1 LLAVDF
7 FNKDNRNKIRPIRRA
22 IMWRIPP
29 EANVVEQERR
39 HAPRYSFIANAEL
52 VQEKSIVT
60 ITARVSELSLHGCY
74 LDMVN
79 PLPVR
84 TIVLIKISSATD
96 SFQAKGKVLY
106 VHPGIGAGVIFVEV
120 SPESQAVLQ
129 RWLARAEDEQQ
140 TLIG

>member
-1 LLAVDF
+1 
-7 FNKDNRNKIRPIRRA
+7 
-22 IMWRIPP
+22 M
-29 EANVVEQERR
+29 VEQERR

-52 VQEKSIVT
+52 VQEKSTVS

-84 TIVLIKISSATD
+84 TIVMIKISSPTD
-96 SFQAKGKVLY
+96 SFQAKGQVLY
-106 VHPGIGAGVIFVEV
+106 VHPGIGAGVIFIDV
-120 SPESQAVLQ
+120 SPESQTVLQ

-140 TLIG
+140 TLSG

>member
-1 LLAVDF
+1 
-7 FNKDNRNKIRPIRRA
+7 
-22 IMWRIPP
+22 
-29 EANVVEQERR
+29 VVEQERR

-52 VQEKSIVT
+52 VQEKSTVSIA
-60 ITARVSELSLHGCY
+60 ARVSELSLHGCY

-84 TIVLIKISSATD
+84 TIVLIKISSAAD
-96 SFQAKGKVLY
+96 SFQAKGQVLY
-106 VHPGIGAGVIFVEV
+106 VHPGIGAGVIFVDV
-120 SPESQAVLQ
+120 SPESQTVLQ

>member
-1 LLAVDF
+1 MRHIL
-7 FNKDNRNKIRPIRRA
+7 
-22 IMWRIPP
+22 P
-29 EANVVEQERR
+29 EANVVEEERR
-39 HAPRYSFIANAEL
+39 HAPRYSFIASAEL
-52 VQEKSIVT
+52 VQEKSTVN
-60 ITARVSELSLHGCY
+60 ITARISELSLNGCY

-84 TIVLIKISSATD
+84 TIVQIKISSAKE

-120 SPESQAVLQ
+120 SPQSQTILQ

>member
-1 LLAVDF
+1 
-7 FNKDNRNKIRPIRRA
+7 
-22 IMWRIPP
+22 MWRIPP

-60 ITARVSELSLHGCY
+60 ITARVSELSLQGCY

-79 PLPVR
+79 PFPVG

>member
-1 LLAVDF
+1 
-7 FNKDNRNKIRPIRRA
+7 
-22 IMWRIPP
+22 MWRIPP

-39 HAPRYSFIANAEL
+39 HAPRYSFIASAEL
-52 VQEKSIVT
+52 VQEKSTVS
-60 ITARVSELSLHGCY
+60 ITARVSELSLQGCY

-79 PLPVR
+79 PFPVR
-84 TIVLIKISSATD
+84 TIVQIKISSATD

-106 VHPGIGAGVIFVEV
+106 VHPGIGAGVIFVDV
-120 SPESQAVLQ
+120 SPQSQTVLQ

>member
-1 LLAVDF
+1 
-7 FNKDNRNKIRPIRRA
+7 
-22 IMWRIPP
+22 MWRIPP

-39 HAPRYSFIANAEL
+39 HAPRYSFIASAEL
-52 VQEKSIVT
+52 VKEKSTVSIS
-60 ITARVSELSLHGCY
+60 ARVSELSPQGCY

-79 PLPVR
+79 PFPVR
-84 TIVLIKISSATD
+84 TIVLIKISSAKD

-106 VHPGIGAGVIFVEV
+106 VHPGIGAGVIFVDV
-120 SPESQAVLQ
+120 SPQSQAVLQ

>member
-1 LLAVDF
+1 
-7 FNKDNRNKIRPIRRA
+7 
-22 IMWRIPP
+22 MWRIPR

-39 HAPRYSFIANAEL
+39 LTPRYSFAASAEL
-52 VQEKSIVT
+52 HEEQST
-60 ITARVSELSLHGCY
+60 TNLTARVSELSLQGCY

-79 PLPVR
+79 PSPVR
-84 TIVLIKISSATD
+84 TIVLIKISSAKE
-96 SFQAKGKVLY
+96 SFQAKGKVVY

-120 SPESQAVLQ
+120 SPQSQAILQ